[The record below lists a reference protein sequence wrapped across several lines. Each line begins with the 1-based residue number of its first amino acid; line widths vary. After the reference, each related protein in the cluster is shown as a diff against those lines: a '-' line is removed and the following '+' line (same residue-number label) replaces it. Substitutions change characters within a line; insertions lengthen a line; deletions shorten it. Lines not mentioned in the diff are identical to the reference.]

1 MKIVK
6 TSLVDQIYQELK
18 ADILELRLGWGE
30 RVNVN
35 ELQQKY
41 GVSSTP
47 IREAVNRLQ
56 KEGLI
61 DYTNNL
67 GARVTQLTRED
78 LLEIQSLAFKLD
90 LAALEFAM
98 AGDKKAEMAQALHLE
113 ILKYKKSEDE
123 AEKLACIET
132 FMDIL
137 YSHAGNKR
145 LVALADNIR
154 SQQHMLRNTYRR
166 RVKTSAHMDDHEQM
180 LKAIEEGNF
189 SKAAEALKDNYT
201 KGTELLLHWVLEN

>member
-6 TSLVDQIYQELK
+6 TSLVDQIYSELK
-18 ADILELRLGWGE
+18 SDILELRLGWGE
-30 RVNVN
+30 RVNVS

-78 LLEIQSLAFKLD
+78 LLEIQALALKLD

-98 AGDKKAEMAQALHLE
+98 ESDQRENLLTDLSAEIKRYE
-113 ILKYKKSEDE
+113 NSSDE
-123 AEKLACIET
+123 AEKLECIES
-132 FMDIL
+132 FMTVL
-137 YSHAGNKR
+137 YTYAGNKR

-154 SQQHMLRNTYRR
+154 SQQHMLRNTYRAK
-166 RVKTSAHMDDHEQM
+166 VETSAQMTDHKRLLE
-180 LKAIEEGNF
+180 AIEACDLEQA
-189 SKAAEALKDNYT
+189 SKALYDNYA
-201 KGTELLLHWVLEN
+201 KGTEFLLQWVLEI